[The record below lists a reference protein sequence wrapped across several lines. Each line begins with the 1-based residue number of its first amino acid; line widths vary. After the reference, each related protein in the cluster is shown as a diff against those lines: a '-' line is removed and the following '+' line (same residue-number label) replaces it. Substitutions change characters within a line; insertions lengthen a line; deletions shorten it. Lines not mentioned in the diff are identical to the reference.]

1 MLWCQNSKPRDRNF
15 PDRDLRLAS
24 VLSTFQCLA
33 DTSCLRCVGKAASG
47 TTFYQRARRL
57 RLFGRQTS
65 FPLTPRVGS
74 WQKKMTN
81 INDTHATIQI
91 FILSFNQTF
100 MKVTLPFP
108 EHYWSLNRTKTSQM
122 VLFIAF
128 YSGNPVQNW
137 RNPGWKTLPFPII
150 HNQL

>member
-1 MLWCQNSKPRDRNF
+1 MLWCQNSKPKDRNF

-74 WQKKMTN
+74 WQKKRTN
-81 INDTHATIQI
+81 VNDIHAATQI
-91 FILSFNQTF
+91 IILSFNQTF
-100 MKVTLPFP
+100 MKVALPIVVF
-108 EHYWSLNRTKTSQM
+108 LK
-122 VLFIAF
+122 
-128 YSGNPVQNW
+128 
-137 RNPGWKTLPFPII
+137 PFF
-150 HNQL
+150 Q